1 MKTLVKI
8 LIAIVFLTM
17 SNYNAKGQCANSSN
31 IYSFVYDG
39 NTYEVIKENKTWTDA
54 AACAVQRGGVLTEI
68 NDLLEQNAI
77 FNELISNGSINVNN
91 TVAPDGGGGSYVWI
105 GGNDLTIEGNWVWD
119 GDNDNISVQF
129 WQGVASGNPVGGLY
143 NNWGNEPD
151 NWNQQDALGLSLN
164 GWPLGVA
171 GEWNDVD
178 HTNTLYFVVEYSG
191 IIGIVDSDFNFN
203 SVKVYPNPVKDLL
216 IIESVILD
224 LNDVI
229 IINSLGE
236 NVKTIRVNNSSSIKI
251 DLSDLDAGTYL
262 IKINSISGRSTIRKF
277 VK

>member
-1 MKTLVKI
+1 MYKR
-8 LIAIVFLTM
+8 
-17 SNYNAKGQCANSSN
+17 Q
-31 IYSFVYDG
+31 
-39 NTYEVIKENKTWTDA
+39 
-54 AACAVQRGGVLTEI
+54 
-68 NDLLEQNAI
+68 
-77 FNELISNGSINVNN
+77 
-91 TVAPDGGGGSYVWI
+91 
-105 GGNDLTIEGNWVWD
+105 
-119 GDNDNISVQF
+119 
-129 WQGVASGNPVGGLY
+129 LY